1 MPAKQRILKA
11 VEVAIFL
18 TSVILMGMA
27 MYQILARFADM
38 SIRWTDEFMRLV
50 CIWGVFL
57 TTPILVRHHSLI
69 KIDFFVAL
77 FPKSVRVAVAW
88 VEVVLIAV
96 TFAFVGILAI
106 YQAFDTWNQT
116 TPGLEWPNGVFTLPI
131 AVGFLA
137 GLFFLRDYLKREI
150 ELIDGAKADVTES
163 MI

>member
-1 MPAKQRILKA
+1 MPAKQYILKV

-18 TSVILMGMA
+18 VSVILMGMA

-38 SIRWTDEFMRLV
+38 SIRWTDEFMRLI

-69 KIDFFVAL
+69 KIDFFIAL
-77 FPKSVRVAVAW
+77 FPRAVRVAVAW
-88 VEVVLIAV
+88 IEVVLIAV
-96 TFAFVGILAI
+96 TLTFVGMLAI
-106 YQAFDTWNQT
+106 YQAYDTWNQT

-131 AVGFLA
+131 AAGFLA
-137 GLFFLRDYLKREI
+137 GLFFIRDYLKREI
-150 ELIDGAKADVTES
+150 ELINGAKADVTES